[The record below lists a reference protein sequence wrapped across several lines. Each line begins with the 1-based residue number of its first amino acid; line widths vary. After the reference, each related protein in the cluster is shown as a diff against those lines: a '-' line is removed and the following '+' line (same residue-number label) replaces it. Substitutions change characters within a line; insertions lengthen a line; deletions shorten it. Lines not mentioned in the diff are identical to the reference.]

1 MKSNVKCNFY
11 HVHMINM
18 NYLLMF
24 KIFCKFVSNQTI
36 NEEMAGKAQMIKFE
50 HFRFHNSRIYDG
62 ILPDIMAMQIAGNFY

>member
-1 MKSNVKCNFY
+1 
-11 HVHMINM
+11 
-18 NYLLMF
+18 MF

-36 NEEMAGKAQMIKFE
+36 NEEMAGKAKMIKFE